1 MSKKTFINQFTLV
14 INLLLLTLLIL
25 TYISPFINPNLFWP
39 MSILGLIFP
48 ILLLVN
54 IIFLIHWT
62 IKFKKVVF
70 VNLIAILIG
79 APYIQRYIGGDQDIL
94 EKNYTAIKV
103 MSYNVRMFNE
113 YGWITNKEI
122 KNNIIDFLNKEN
134 PDILCIQE
142 FYSKEELRL
151 TELKHKHIGLDNE
164 HNQSNSMAIYSKYP
178 QINRTK
184 INIKGSNNTCIYSD
198 IIVNKDTIRIYNIH
212 LASHWFKESDY
223 SFIKNPILETQ
234 KLKSGI
240 LGIIKRLKIAYQ
252 QRANEVDIIQT
263 HIMQSP
269 YPIIL
274 CGDFNETPVSYT
286 YEKLSK
292 NLADAFVLSSRISF
306 GQTYVKIP
314 TLRIDYI
321 MHNNR
326 MRSKNFITY
335 QKINYSDHFPISSE
349 ILLPIP

>member
-1 MSKKTFINQFTLV
+1 MSKRTFINQFALI
-14 INLLLLTLLIL
+14 INLSSLTLLIL
-25 TYISPFINPNLFWP
+25 TYISPFINPNLFWQ
-39 MSILGLIFP
+39 MSLLGLIFP
-48 ILLLVN
+48 ILLLAN
-54 IIFLIHWT
+54 IIFAIYWS
-62 IKFKKVVF
+62 IKFNKIVF
-70 VNLIAILIG
+70 LNLIVILIG
-79 APYIQRYIGGDQDIL
+79 TPYVQRYIGANQDVL
-94 EKNYTAIKV
+94 DENCTVIKV

-113 YGWITNKEI
+113 YGWITDKKI
-122 KNNIIDFLNKEN
+122 KNNIIEFLNKEN

-142 FYSKEELRL
+142 FYSKEELIL
-151 TELKHKHIGLDNE
+151 KELKYKHIGIENE
-164 HNQSNSMAIYSKYP
+164 HKQSNSIAIYSKYP
-178 QINRTK
+178 QINKRK
-184 INIKGSNNTCIYSD
+184 INIKGSYNTCIYSD

-234 KLKSGI
+234 KFKSGI
-240 LGIIKRLKIAYQ
+240 LGIIKRLKVAYQ

-274 CGDFNETPVSYT
+274 CGDFNETPMSYT
-286 YEKLSK
+286 YEKLSI

-326 MRSKNFITY
+326 MKSKNFTTY
-335 QKINYSDHFPISSE
+335 QNVNYSDHFPISSE